1 MAVQLQL
8 SVSNY
13 KQGLYIIVEG
23 KKAGA
28 FYIVQQG
35 KVRITKE
42 AEGEGGQ
49 DETLVAGDF
58 FGVISAMSGH
68 SHIETAQA
76 ITDVTLIT
84 VQQQQYSGVIQKSPQ
99 IALKIIT
106 QFSKRLRE
114 LNQTLVR
121 HSTTQS
127 ALKDT
132 AEESFSQLFNVA
144 EYYYGQRQ
152 FEQSCYAYKAYLK
165 YDFSGEYAAAAK
177 ERLAE
182 METGAAES
190 ESEKMIRTYRKNTML
205 FAEGEPGE
213 ELFIIQSG
221 SIKISKIIANNEVL
235 LATLKAG
242 DILGEMALLE
252 GKPRTAS
259 ATAYEDCT
267 VMAVNKAN
275 FNQMSVSHPQ
285 IIIKVTT
292 LLAERIWFIY
302 KQLANTMLIEPIAR
316 MYDTLY
322 IHLEKNR
329 IEINDLTPHAFD
341 FGLKELTKM
350 VGLDEAEAAPAVEKL
365 LEDNNILIINDKIH
379 VASTAETAKQTD
391 FYRRMDKREKNR
403 EENRKQG

>member
-1 MAVQLQL
+1 MSGQLQL
-8 SVSNY
+8 SFNNY

-23 KKAGA
+23 KKADA

-49 DETLVAGDF
+49 DETLAAGDF

-76 ITDVTLIT
+76 LTDVTLIT
-84 VQQQQYSGVIQKSPQ
+84 VQQQQYSGLIQKSPQ

-121 HSTTQS
+121 HSTQR
-127 ALKDT
+127 ANKDT
-132 AEESFSQLFNVA
+132 EEESFSQLFNVA
-144 EYYYGQRQ
+144 EYYYGHRQ
-152 FEQSCYAYKAYLK
+152 FDQSFYAYKAYLK
-165 YDFSGEYAAAAK
+165 YDPSGEYAAAAK

-182 METGAAES
+182 HKSGAAEPAL
-190 ESEKMIRTYRKNTML
+190 EKMVRTYRKNTML

-259 ATAYEDCT
+259 AAAYEDCT
-267 VMAVNKAN
+267 VMAVNKEN

-302 KQLANTMLIEPIAR
+302 KQLANTMLDEPIAR

-329 IEINDLTPHAFD
+329 IEIDDMIPYTFD
-341 FGLKELTKM
+341 FGHRELAKM
-350 VGLDEAEAAPAVEKL
+350 VGLDEEEAVHALGKL
-365 LEDNNILIINDKIH
+365 LEDKNIKIVNDRIH
-379 VASTAETAKQTD
+379 VTSTNETAKQTD

-403 EENRKQG
+403 EESRKQD